1 MTKVDKIRQ
10 LMTRVKS
17 QYPDVTQIILFG
29 SSTQDSSLPSNDVD
43 LLIVTKK
50 SLSKKEKSYI
60 AAQLYH
66 ELKVPIDLLQCSIA
80 DFNQNKH
87 EDPFL
92 QEIIR
97 SGIAL

>member
-10 LMTRVKS
+10 LTIWVKS
-17 QYPDVTQIILFG
+17 RYPDVNQIILFG
-29 SSTQDSSLPSNDVD
+29 SSTRDSRLPSDDVD

-50 SLSKKEKSYI
+50 ALSKREKSYI
-60 AAQLYH
+60 AAQLYR

-92 QEIIR
+92 REIVR